1 MGIFKKV
8 VIAVNDWIMEKQPDF
23 YIKAVRRTIA
33 DLPGGYEE
41 APTWLGSKVTKDS
54 LFNRLRSTFADQIF
68 PLGWALVLQKACG
81 KYYVTEAIARASG
94 GVFILLPDI
103 EEVDNADINQRLLEA
118 VEELGIYSQKVRA
131 AIEDG
136 VIDRRERKE
145 IDAELHRVIVK
156 MQEHASL
163 VFRVFCPPEKGD
175 ARECAAPGTV
185 ASSVLEKTNA

>member
-1 MGIFKKV
+1 MFKKSV
-8 VIAVNDWIMEKQPDF
+8 TAVKNWVAEKQPDF
-23 YIKAVRRTIA
+23 YVKAVRRTIA

-54 LFNRLRSTFADQIF
+54 LFNRLRTNGDQIF

-81 KYYVTEAIARASG
+81 KYYVAEAIARASG
-94 GVFILLPDI
+94 GVFIPLPDI

-118 VEELGIYSQKVRA
+118 MEEMGVYSQKVRT

-136 VIDRRERKE
+136 VIDSREREE
-145 IDAELHRVIVK
+145 IGDELHRVIVR

-185 ASSVLEKTNA
+185 ASYGMEKTNA